1 MRLWWLRLLRYSR
14 PSLVTLSAIV
24 LLIVVGATASA
35 LTPWPMKWLVD
46 RVLRGG
52 GVPSWFAAFPGAHS
66 PAAQAAWLAG
76 AMVIIFIIN
85 QSASVARNYL
95 LNGFGNRAAYQLGAR
110 LFDHLQALSVLF
122 HTRRAAADLV
132 RRVTTD
138 SACARDL
145 LVSVLIPLLSSVATL
160 GCMFALMYR
169 LDWILAWVAIGVI
182 LPLGIVMKVAYAPM
196 SRRAFEQQEAES
208 AVMTVAERTFSAV
221 PLVQLFNREHAGDET
236 FRQCSDR
243 AQHSYLATIVAQLQ
257 FKMGTGMVMAL
268 GTAAV
273 MVVGGWH
280 ALDGKLTLGG
290 LLVFLAYCASFYGPL
305 EAMAYLSSTLG
316 ATRANAQRVL
326 EVLDSKQDVCESPS
340 ARPLA
345 MRKGQGL
352 WVRFEKVTFG
362 YERDQAVL
370 HEVSLEALPGQTVAL
385 VGPTGAGKTT
395 LLSLLPR
402 LFDPWEGRVSLG
414 GMDLRDLKLSDVRRA
429 VAVVPQEPILLP
441 MSIAQ
446 NIAYGNPQASREQ
459 IEAAAE
465 AAHALEFIERLPA
478 GYETTIG
485 ERGCTLSAGQRQRIA
500 IARALL
506 RESSVLVLDEPTSAL
521 DAESERLVMSAL
533 RRLCEGRTCFVIAHR
548 LSTVQSAD
556 RVVVL
561 NDGRVAD
568 EGSPNELAGR
578 AGLYRRF
585 LELQLG
591 RPAVAVS

>member
-1 MRLWWLRLLRYSR
+1 MGAIPIVQAFGARGRNRQEFDELADAAVSISQRNSLLKNTYA
-14 PSLVTLSAIV
+14 LVTG
-24 LLIVVGATASA
+24 LL
-35 LTPWPMKWLVD
+35 
-46 RVLRGG
+46 
-52 GVPSWFAAFPGAHS
+52 
-66 PAAQAAWLAG
+66 
-76 AMVIIFIIN
+76 
-85 QSASVARNYL
+85 
-95 LNGFGNRAAYQLGAR
+95 
-110 LFDHLQALSVLF
+110 
-122 HTRRAAADLV
+122 
-132 RRVTTD
+132 TT
-138 SACARDL
+138 
-145 LVSVLIPLLSSVATL
+145 
-160 GCMFALMYR
+160 
-169 LDWILAWVAIGVI
+169 IG
-182 LPLGIVMKVAYAPM
+182 
-196 SRRAFEQQEAES
+196 
-208 AVMTVAERTFSAV
+208 
-221 PLVQLFNREHAGDET
+221 
-236 FRQCSDR
+236 
-243 AQHSYLATIVAQLQ
+243 LATIVYVGARRYLA
-257 FKMGTGMVMAL
+257 GAL
-268 GTAAV
+268 SIGS
-273 MVVGGWH
+273 
-280 ALDGKLTLGG
+280 
-290 LLVFLAYCASFYGPL
+290 LLVFV
-305 EAMAYLSSTLG
+305 AYLRAMQG
-316 ATRANAQRVL
+316 AASGLFQTHGNIKGVEAGAERVL
-326 EVLDSKQDVCESPS
+326 EILDSGQRVCESPS

-548 LSTVQSAD
+548 LSTVRDANQ
-556 RVVVL
+556 VVVL
-561 NDGRVAD
+561 DRGRVVD
-568 EGSPNELAGR
+568 RGSPAQLLESASVSAPEHVMAKAAG
-578 AGLYRRF
+578 
-585 LELQLG
+585 E
-591 RPAVAVS
+591 VAT